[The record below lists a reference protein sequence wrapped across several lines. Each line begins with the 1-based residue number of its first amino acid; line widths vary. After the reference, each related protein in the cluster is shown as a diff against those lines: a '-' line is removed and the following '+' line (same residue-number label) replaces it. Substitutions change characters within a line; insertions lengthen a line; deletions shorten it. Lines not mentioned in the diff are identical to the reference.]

1 MAFSPLTYGFATAAA
16 IIPLPEGEGGAKR
29 RVRGYGVAVTMIKV
43 ATARRLRRNQT
54 DAEMRLWLHLRDRR
68 LIGLKFRRQVPVAG
82 FVADFL
88 CETAKLIIEIDG
100 SQHADNEHD
109 AMRTAELN
117 AAGYEVLRFW
127 NNEVLQNLDGV
138 LQRIVEAAQLAKA
151 EPMT

>member
-1 MAFSPLTYGFATAAA
+1 
-16 IIPLPEGEGGAKR
+16 
-29 RVRGYGVAVTMIKV
+29 MIKV

-88 CETAKLIIEIDG
+88 CETAKLTIEVDG
-100 SQHADNEHD
+100 GQHASAEQD
-109 AMRTAELN
+109 ATRTAELN

-127 NNEVLQNLDGV
+127 NNDVLQNLDGV